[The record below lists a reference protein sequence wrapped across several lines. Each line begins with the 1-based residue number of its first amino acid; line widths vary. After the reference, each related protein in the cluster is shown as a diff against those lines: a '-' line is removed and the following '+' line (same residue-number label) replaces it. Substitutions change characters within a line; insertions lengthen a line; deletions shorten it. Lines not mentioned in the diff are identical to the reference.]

1 MIIPCALLILA
12 SASGSHGFPSG
23 DQCSFWNSQIDAA
36 SQYSSMY
43 SPASLIISDED
54 RMILERAI
62 DQYFGDNIDW
72 EELESLNFTEYYI
85 KENIKEQ
92 ANDLA
97 DEMAQDLLE
106 LRRGPLPRQYSISD
120 YAVSEREM
128 TRFEIE
134 FHNALTE
141 SSLSAVTY
149 IDISNIV
156 MNIGSLVDTSSDFY
170 TQQRFYQPYIRD
182 WIGLKMQIYQYVN
195 QIPFIMRQELRP
207 LTMDDAECIYQA
219 ASQSKNRVVKTFTS
233 LVTKEKF
240 LEYAEL
246 VLKAIARRE
255 DIGIMLRSL
264 YTEFGKKVD
273 ELDYNR
279 ISMSLYYNLIQL
291 RKIALDVDVKD
302 LLRSYNKLIHYL
314 EDAQKKIWSGE
325 WDFVDKIMD
334 NYIRKTLGG
343 PSLWKKADDLYQK
356 YLIDMKQEFVER
368 RKDLTIEMENSL
380 EGVGAII
387 RTLAEED
394 YDVVVERFR
403 SSKWLE
409 RTVRS
414 LGHYLEYFAS
424 YISSYNLSCYLLHP
438 LPSRTIEDLEEAF
451 AVLLVDWEDA
461 DDWMKRLND
470 ISSKVMDV
478 FNDAVTRFFGTC

>member
-1 MIIPCALLILA
+1 MIIPCALLILV

-43 SPASLIISDED
+43 SPASLIIADED

-62 DQYFGDNIDW
+62 DKYFGDNIDW

-92 ANDLA
+92 ARDLA
-97 DEMAQDLLE
+97 DEMTQDLLE
-106 LRRGPLPRQYSISD
+106 LRQGPLPRQYSISD

-128 TRFEIE
+128 THYEIE

-195 QIPFIMRQELRP
+195 QIPLVMRQELPP
-207 LTMDDAECIYQA
+207 LTIDDAECIYQA

-255 DIGIMLRSL
+255 DIGLMLRSL

-279 ISMSLYYNLIQL
+279 ISMSLYYNFIQL

-302 LLRSYNKLIHYL
+302 FLRSYNKLIHYL

-325 WDFVDKIMD
+325 WDFVDKILD

-343 PSLWKKADDLYQK
+343 PSLWKKADDFYQK

-409 RTVRS
+409 RNVRS
-414 LGHYLEYFAS
+414 LGHYLEYFAT
-424 YISSYNLSCYLLHP
+424 YISSHNLSCYLLHP
-438 LPSRTIEDLEEAF
+438 LPSRTIEDFEEAF
-451 AVLLVDWEDA
+451 AVLLADWEDA
-461 DDWMKRLND
+461 DDWMKRLED
-470 ISSKVMDV
+470 ISSKVIELFD
-478 FNDAVTRFFGTC
+478 DAVRRFFGTC